1 MKYLRTTTKEKE
13 FWHGKYNR
21 PFKEIF
27 GNEKYEDLLKEFLQR
42 VLNQKIN
49 EITYLQTELKTGN
62 LVERAKTVDLLVKT
76 NKKIIHVEMNVN
88 NPVYLHLRNA
98 CYFFNKISSQTKIGE
113 DYDLEY
119 EFIHIDF
126 SYELKESKNIV
137 EKYTLTNE
145 DGSKTYLDNIEIWE
159 FNMDMANSFWYN
171 KDEKNI
177 KKYKHLIMFD
187 LDKDDLKTLSNGD
200 DFVAK
205 YTDELTKLNDS
216 DEFQSW
222 MTYEEDQQMILNTEK
237 KMSYNEGLEKGQ
249 IDSKIEIAKKMLDD
263 NVPLDKIM
271 VFTDLSKEEILKLK

>member
-1 MKYLRTTTKEKE
+1 MDTTTEKE

-27 GNEKYEDLLKEFLQR
+27 GNEKYEDLLREFLQR
-42 VLNQKIN
+42 VLNKKIE
-49 EITYLQTELKTGN
+49 EITYLQTELKTGS
-62 LVERAKTVDLLVKT
+62 LVERAKTVDLLVRTEMKL
-76 NKKIIHVEMNVN
+76 IHVEMNTN
-88 NPVYLHLRNA
+88 NPAYLHLRNA

-119 EFIHIDF
+119 QFIHIDF
-126 SYELKESKNIV
+126 TYNMKDSKNVV
-137 EKYTLTNE
+137 EKYTITNE
-145 DGSKTYLDNIEIWE
+145 DGTKNYLDNIEIWE
-159 FNMDMANSFWYN
+159 FNMDIANSFWYN

-177 KKYKHLIMFD
+177 NKYKHLIMFD

-237 KMSYNEGLEKGQ
+237 KMSYNEGLEKGKLEGRNN
-249 IDSKIEIAKKMLDD
+249 SKLEIAKKMLND
-263 NVPLDKIM
+263 NIPVDKIM
-271 VFTDLSKEEILKLK
+271 TFTDLSKDEILNLK

>member
-1 MKYLRTTTKEKE
+1 MDTTTLKE

-27 GNEKYEDLLKEFLQR
+27 GNEKYEDLLREFLQR
-42 VLNQKIN
+42 VLNKKIE

-62 LVERAKTVDLLVKT
+62 LVERAKTVDLLVRT
-76 NKKIIHVEMNVN
+76 EKKLIHVEMNTN
-88 NPVYLHLRNA
+88 NPAYLHLRNA

-113 DYDLEY
+113 DYDLQY

-126 SYELKESKNIV
+126 TYNMKDSKNVV
-137 EKYTLTNE
+137 EKYTITNE
-145 DGSKTYLDNIEIWE
+145 DGSKNYLDNIEIWE
-159 FNMDMANSFWYN
+159 FNMDIANSFWYN

-177 KKYKHLIMFD
+177 NKYKHLIMFD

-205 YTDELTKLNDS
+205 YTDELTKLNNS

-237 KMSYNEGLEKGQ
+237 KCL
-249 IDSKIEIAKKMLDD
+249 
-263 NVPLDKIM
+263 IM
-271 VFTDLSKEEILKLK
+271 KA

>member
-1 MKYLRTTTKEKE
+1 MDATIEKA

-27 GNEKYEDLLKEFLQR
+27 GNEKYEDLLREFLQR
-42 VLNQKIN
+42 VLNKKIE

-62 LVERAKTVDLLVKT
+62 LVERAKTVDLLVRT
-76 NKKIIHVEMNVN
+76 EKKLIHVEMNTN
-88 NPVYLHLRNA
+88 NPAYLHLRNA

-126 SYELKESKNIV
+126 TYNMKDSKNVV
-137 EKYTLTNE
+137 EKYTISNE
-145 DGSKTYLDNIEIWE
+145 DGSKNYLDNIEIWE
-159 FNMDMANSFWYN
+159 FNMDIANSFWYN

-177 KKYKHLIMFD
+177 NKYKHLIMFD
-187 LDKDDLKTLSNGD
+187 LDKDELKTLSNGD

-205 YTDELTKLNDS
+205 YTDELIKLNNS

-237 KMSYNEGLEKGQ
+237 KMSYNEGQ
-249 IDSKIEIAKKMLDD
+249 NDSKLEIAKKMLSRGDD
-263 NVPLDKIM
+263 INDIIEV
-271 VFTDLSKEEILKLK
+271 TDLSKDIILNLK